1 MADEV
6 ITGYEADVEAVKE
19 YYASLLILQYR
30 NKPKARET
38 VKIGAD
44 LFLGDGLV
52 FQLQDLLDVDKAVG
66 LWLDLIGKIVGA
78 PRNVPEMGVL
88 DDEVYRTLIKFKILY
103 NVMRASN
110 KEMDDS
116 LFSLFGQQVLLNNNQ
131 DLSITYIVDDE
142 IEDAIKAA
150 LILGYLT
157 SPIGIEFGHIIQV
170 PDTLKIFGFNSTKLY
185 KKPIGLSTK
194 DQLREGQLLTK
205 DNIVTIGELI

>member
-1 MADEV
+1 MPEE
-6 ITGYEADVEAVKE
+6 ITGYEQDVEAVKE

-30 NKPKARET
+30 NKFKARET
-38 VKIGAD
+38 VKLGAE

-52 FQLQDLLDVDKAVG
+52 FQLQDLLDIDKAVG
-66 LWLDLIGKIVGA
+66 QWLDLIGKIVGA
-78 PRNVPEMGVL
+78 PRNIPELGVL

-110 KEMDDS
+110 KDMDDA
-116 LFSLFGQQVLLNNNQ
+116 LYSLFGAQVILNNNQ

-170 PDTLKIFGFNSTKLY
+170 PDTLKIFGFNSTY
-185 KKPIGLSTK
+185 MYMKPVGLSTK
-194 DQLREGQLLTK
+194 DTLREGQFLTK
-205 DNIVTIGELI
+205 DNIVAIEDLI